1 MRNKNLEDISQLR
14 RLSRAALGGVKAAMA
29 EQIIPHAYTRNGTPV
44 ESDPDLHP
52 DLPHRKNPQSRP
64 TSRMQQRDT
73 NGNATSRPS
82 SPLKRPSSP
91 VKNQTAPTTKPPF
104 NTSPRITKKNDNQQS
119 TRSKSVRPSILRSPS
134 PIFQFHS
141 ERLNY
146 NVDTALTRDDT
157 YYADMQE
164 FRTLHADLFINDD
177 EARRSP
183 SKRNESQKLETS
195 RKDSSYIQSTFLET
209 NAYTSGFFTVNDRL
223 YPEKANHSPF
233 FGVDGLGADDEP
245 PVKVSIPLSK
255 LRDQS
260 KAYKP
265 HRRNSFDAADS
276 LDIGKHLHKGYETS
290 GMLSNKSSY
299 VIFHTF
305 YFPSRALF

>member
-1 MRNKNLEDISQLR
+1 MRNKDLEDISQLR

-44 ESDPDLHP
+44 ESDPELRP

-64 TSRMQQRDT
+64 TSRIQQRDT
-73 NGNATSRPS
+73 NRISTSRPS
-82 SPLKRPSSP
+82 SPSKRPSSP
-91 VKNQTAPTTKPPF
+91 TKKPPF
-104 NTSPRITKKNDNQQS
+104 NTSPRITKNDNQQA
-119 TRSKSVRPSILRSPS
+119 TRPKSVRPPILRSPS

-146 NVDTALTRDDT
+146 NVDTALTHDDT

-164 FRTLHADLFINDD
+164 FRTLHADLFINGD
-177 EARRSP
+177 EARRPP
-183 SKRNESQKLETS
+183 SKQGEFQTFETS
-195 RKDSSYIQSTFLET
+195 RKDSSYIQSTFLDT

-223 YPEKANHSPF
+223 YPEKASHSPF
-233 FGVDGLGADDEP
+233 FGVEGLGADDDP

-260 KAYKP
+260 KKYKP

-290 GMLSNKSSY
+290 GMLSNKS
-299 VIFHTF
+299 TF
-305 YFPSRALF
+305 SDTRLSLRDHLKKQK

>member
-1 MRNKNLEDISQLR
+1 MRNKDLEDISQLR

-44 ESDPDLHP
+44 ESDPDVHP

-73 NGNATSRPS
+73 NRISTSRPS
-82 SPLKRPSSP
+82 SPSKRPSSP
-91 VKNQTAPTTKPPF
+91 TRKPPF
-104 NTSPRITKKNDNQQS
+104 NTSPRITKNDNQQA
-119 TRSKSVRPSILRSPS
+119 TRPKSVRPSILRSPS

-157 YYADMQE
+157 YYAEMQE
-164 FRTLHADLFINDD
+164 FRTLHADLFINGD

-183 SKRNESQKLETS
+183 SKQAKSQTFETS
-195 RKDSSYIQSTFLET
+195 RKDSVYIQSTCLDT
-209 NAYTSGFFTVNDRL
+209 NAYTSGFFAVNDRL
-223 YPEKANHSPF
+223 YPEKASHSPF
-233 FGVDGLGADDEP
+233 FGVEGLGADDEP

-260 KAYKP
+260 KTYKP

-290 GMLSNKSSY
+290 GMLSNKS
-299 VIFHTF
+299 TF
-305 YFPSRALF
+305 SDTRLSLRDHLKKQK